1 MRKASNILVLLWKWS
16 WPHTVQ
22 TSWGLQILLWEWQL
36 CALLCLHNSSGS
48 GDWSVSL
55 SAVLMAIMLC
65 LLGGTVALKFSAYGK
80 GTQTTAS
87 SDWIKLFPK
96 AITRRFISNRIGVWC
111 QNVCGSTGV
120 MGAGCQKSRSAL
132 CPGCSSGRITFFL
145 WTSELSLIGGV
156 SLSLKKKKD
165 DSINVSRIDGLK
177 EEIRKKGM
185 NEHRV

>member
-1 MRKASNILVLLWKWS
+1 MVLLWKWS
-16 WPHTVQ
+16 WPHRVQ

-65 LLGGTVALKFSAYGK
+65 LLGGTVPLKFSAYWK
-80 GTQTTAS
+80 GTHTTANL
-87 SDWIKLFPK
+87 DWIKLFPK
-96 AITRRFISNRIGVWC
+96 GITRRFISNRIGVWC
-111 QNVCGSTGV
+111 QNVCGGTGV

-132 CPGCSSGRITFFL
+132 CRWLQL
-145 WTSELSLIGGV
+145 WKNHLLSLDFRTFTHRWSFSV
-156 SLSLKKKKD
+156 SKKKKKKD
-165 DSINVSRIDGLK
+165 DSINVSRINGLK

-185 NEHRV
+185 NEQSV

>member
-22 TSWGLQILLWEWQL
+22 TSWGLQLLLWEWQL

-80 GTQTTAS
+80 GTHTTAN
-87 SDWIKLFPK
+87 SDWI
-96 AITRRFISNRIGVWC
+96 ISRSNHKKVHFKQNRGMVSECVREHW
-111 QNVCGSTGV
+111 SH
-120 MGAGCQKSRSAL
+120 GAGCQKSRSAL